1 MKEQM
6 ELESSTLQAQLEV
19 EQAKY
24 REVLESSHKRLV
36 EFRENLANISEKHAK
51 DLEVKDKEIET
62 LKQSLIDRDR
72 TYKNG
77 QT

>member
-6 ELESSTLQAQLEV
+6 QHESSTLKAQLEQ

-36 EFRENLANISEKHAK
+36 EFRENLASISDKHAK
-51 DLEVKDKEIET
+51 DLQVKDQEIEA
-62 LKQSLIDRDR
+62 LKLNI
-72 TYKNG
+72 
-77 QT
+77 